1 MQNHKRVLS
10 TFYQNFEDVGAIGDN
25 KSAGDKLDQLIK
37 EKMKAK
43 PDLDYSAAFA
53 EVQLEYPDLT
63 QEYVQEL
70 P

>member
-1 MQNHKRVLS
+1 MGITA
-10 TFYQNFEDVGAIGDN
+10 TFNQSFEDIGIMSDGDR

-43 PDLDYSAAFA
+43 PDIDYGAAFT
-53 EVQLEYPDLT
+53 EVQLEYPELT

-70 P
+70 L